1 MAGQQQV
8 GSGQRLGPHG
18 FQREC
23 TIVTPRIGIDGTP
36 LLGERSGVGNYTGRL
51 LAALLKLTPQWE
63 YLLFSNRP
71 LNGLETELQNATQV
85 KRYFQRSRWLWMQTV
100 LPGSIRRTRADLCHF
115 TNALAPL
122 WQPAPFVLTIHD
134 ASLYVYGH
142 YHPRARHLTM
152 RMTLPIVARRASAI
166 ITVSNHSRDE
176 LVTILG
182 LPREKI
188 HVVYEAAAQCFR
200 PVREP
205 GTLSYLRRKYRLPD
219 KFLLF
224 VGTLEPRKNLVRL
237 ARAIGRVRRQGLEH
251 KVVLVGP
258 MGWMMEGFEREVE
271 ALGLKDD
278 IIYLGYVAGDD
289 LPGIYSLA
297 TAFVFPSLYEGFG
310 LPPLE
315 AMACGTPVLT
325 SDRSSLAEVCGEA
338 ALLVDPNS
346 EKAIAAGLTRLLRDE
361 TLQHELRQRG
371 LQHVKQYSWER
382 AARETASIYRR
393 ILNGT

>member
-1 MAGQQQV
+1 M
-8 GSGQRLGPHG
+8 
-18 FQREC
+18 
-23 TIVTPRIGIDGTP
+23 TPRIGIDGTP

-51 LAALLKLTPQWE
+51 LAALLKMTPRWE

-71 LNGLETELQNATQV
+71 LNGLETELQGATQV

-100 LPGSIRRTRADLCHF
+100 LPGSIRRSRADLCHF

-166 ITVSNHSRDE
+166 ITVSQHSRDE
-176 LVTILG
+176 LVRILG
-182 LPREKI
+182 LPGEKV

-200 PVREP
+200 PVKEARA
-205 GTLSYLRRKYRLPD
+205 LSHLRHKYGLPEE
-219 KFLLF
+219 FLLF
-224 VGTLEPRKNLVRL
+224 VGTLEPRKNLIRL
-237 ARAIGRVRRQGLEH
+237 ARAVGRIRRQGLAH

-271 ALGLKDD
+271 ALGLQND
-278 IIYLGYVAGDD
+278 ILYLGYVSGED

-338 ALLVDPNS
+338 ALLVNPNS
-346 EKAIAAGLTRLLRDE
+346 EEAIAEGLNLLLRDE
-361 TLQHELRQRG
+361 ALQHELSRRG
-371 LQHVKQYSWER
+371 LQHVKRYSWER
-382 AARETASIYRR
+382 AAQETAKVYRR